1 MFRRLTHPTFWLA
14 AGPMIVTLL
23 SASLPRLPFGPL
35 RALGVPLMFA
45 GVGGRLYCT
54 GFLLRSGSSP
64 DPEQPPDRLTKD
76 GPYAVSRNPMLVSD
90 LVLLAGATLAT
101 TSPLLAA
108 YTAAVFSALNRYIR
122 QVEELALRELFGAEY
137 DDYAARTAR
146 WLRNI

>member
-1 MFRRLTHPTFWLA
+1 MLQRFTHPAFWLA

-23 SASLPRLPFGPL
+23 SGPLPRLPFGPL
-35 RALGVPLMFA
+35 RAFGVPLMFA

-54 GFLLRSGSSP
+54 GLLLRSGSSP

-101 TSPLLAA
+101 ASPLLAA
-108 YTAAVFSALNRYIR
+108 YTVAVFSVLDRYIR
-122 QVEELALRELFGAEY
+122 QVEEPALSERLGTEY
-137 DDYAARTAR
+137 DEYAASTAR
-146 WLRNI
+146 WLRIN